1 MRRSTWEAGCW
12 IDRTGGDELDIERRI
27 TAASKAFGAS
37 LGECVFRS
45 PAVSKKVKA
54 VVYMVIASSHSI
66 QHSALLHGCEA
77 RALTTRLRQRL
88 RSFHMSCVRT
98 IVDNRRH

>member
-37 LGECVFRS
+37 LG
-45 PAVSKKVKA
+45 
-54 VVYMVIASSHSI
+54 I
-66 QHSALLHGCEA
+66 G
-77 RALTTRLRQRL
+77 
-88 RSFHMSCVRT
+88 
-98 IVDNRRH
+98 